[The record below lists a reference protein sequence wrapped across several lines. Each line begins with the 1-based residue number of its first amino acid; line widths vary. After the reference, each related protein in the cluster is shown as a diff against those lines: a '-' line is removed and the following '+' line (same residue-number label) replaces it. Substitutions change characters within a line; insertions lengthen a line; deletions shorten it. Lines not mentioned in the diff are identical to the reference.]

1 MKSFAKLIFRL
12 LCFLV
17 LAAFVVSC
25 FTQYIP
31 PSKFSYVAI
40 FSLAFP
46 YLFLLMII
54 IIAVCFFIN
63 RRLAILFL
71 LSLLLGYKNL
81 SSTLAFNFSSAWNIQ
96 KKDSTLRLMTWNVE
110 DFVNLL
116 EGSEVRLKM
125 LHLISQNNPDIL
137 CVQEFTNVE
146 GGKWR
151 VSVRKELDSLGYKYY
166 FFSNDNVNT
175 AANDVRITMRGAA
188 IFSKLPFID
197 TCRFNIR
204 KDINENAICASIVF
218 NNKPFTIYTAH
229 LASFRLYMDTDN
241 ANKDIYKIT
250 YDRKRAVQYKLRETE
265 QLHEKEVRIIRS
277 FIAKSEYPL
286 IYCGDINTTP
296 CSYNYRFLKNDLQDA
311 FLAKGSGIGTT
322 FYKIL
327 PTLRIDV
334 FLADPAFKI
343 NQCTVVQR
351 QLSDHYPIV
360 TDISWK

>member
-1 MKSFAKLIFRL
+1 MKFLTRLIFFISCL
-12 LCFLV
+12 FFF
-17 LAAFVVSC
+17 AAFLISC

-166 FFSNDNVNT
+166 FFSNDDVNT

-204 KDINENAICASIVF
+204 KDINENAICASILF
-218 NNKPFTIYTAH
+218 NNKPFRIYTAH

-265 QLHEKEVRIIRS
+265 QLHEKEVRIIRNS
-277 FIAKSEYPL
+277 IAKSEYPL

-311 FLAKGSGIGTT
+311 FLEKGSGIGTT

-343 NQCTVVQR
+343 NQCTIVQR